1 MIQQA
6 ECAFGAAKLIV
17 RRGNRLHKRS
27 ERSVAGR
34 IGRLRA
40 GLRIGFGEQ
49 RKTHGFTI
57 GKHPSGRAIDEVVE
71 APHDGRMAEVLQAG
85 HRRSQ
90 RMFHRMRLQ
99 ALGRSHDG
107 RKFREVCETLVVSA
121 HGGLLML
128 RNEVDN
134 GEILV
139 LVNPETQEEQE
150 CRIVY
155 LGDSGAR
162 GMRVGVE
169 FLTPAPHFWG
179 IDFDARQ
186 RSMSEREETAN

>member
-1 MIQQA
+1 MILQA

-17 RRGNRLHKRS
+17 RRGYRLHKRS
-27 ERSVAGR
+27 ARRVAGR
-34 IGRLRA
+34 IGRPRA

-186 RSMSEREETAN
+186 RSKSEREETAN

>member
-1 MIQQA
+1 M
-6 ECAFGAAKLIV
+6 
-17 RRGNRLHKRS
+17 S
-27 ERSVAGR
+27 
-34 IGRLRA
+34 
-40 GLRIGFGEQ
+40 
-49 RKTHGFTI
+49 
-57 GKHPSGRAIDEVVE
+57 EVVQT
-71 APHDGRMAEVLQAG
+71 GN
-85 HRRSQ
+85 RRSQ
-90 RMFHRMRLQ
+90 RIFHKMRLQ

-121 HGGLLML
+121 HGGLLVL
-128 RNEVDN
+128 RHEVDN
-134 GEILV
+134 NEMLV

-155 LGDSGAR
+155 LGESGDR

-186 RSMSEREETAN
+186 LSRNDRQGGMH

>member
-1 MIQQA
+1 MRA
-6 ECAFGAAKLIV
+6 GAQKLRRRAKSST
-17 RRGNRLHKRS
+17 RRGG
-27 ERSVAGR
+27 GR
-34 IGRLRA
+34 VSC
-40 GLRIGFGEQ
+40 GFALGE
-49 RKTHGFTI
+49 
-57 GKHPSGRAIDEVVE
+57 HPSGRAIDGVVH
-71 APHDGRMAEVLQAG
+71 APHDGPMTEVLQAG

-107 RKFREVCETLVVSA
+107 RKFREICETLVVSA

-128 RNEVDN
+128 KNEVDN

-155 LGDSGAR
+155 LGDTGNR
-162 GMRVGVE
+162 GTRVGVE

-186 RSMSEREETAN
+186 FFKGEQAESAN